1 MKLKTILIGSMLLA
15 AAGIFAAENN
25 PLNGIVK
32 LEVRTSNPNHLVLM
46 EENTLLDAERTK
58 VKDLKRENA
67 EVRTLLSLKRK
78 GAFRPVFA
86 KVLNRNP
93 MTWQEQFTIDKGS
106 RDGIKPGNLVVTPIY
121 SVTKDTPLI
130 AVIGKVKSVTSHT
143 SLVSTVMSRDFC
155 LSVSLPDSKVSGLLI
170 GTRNSFGMPATLKFL
185 PLDTVLAAGQT
196 VYTNAFSG
204 NSPPGLPV
212 GIVAAES
219 KSVQNSRRNQCYL
232 ETAVRPFE
240 SPAKVRFAAV
250 FVKEKK

>member
-25 PLNGIVK
+25 PLNAVVK

-143 SLVSTVMSRDFC
+143 SLVSTVMSRDFR
-155 LSVSLPDSKVSGLLI
+155 LSVSLPDSQTG
-170 GTRNSFGMPATLKFL
+170 PA
-185 PLDTVLAAGQT
+185 
-196 VYTNAFSG
+196 YTD
-204 NSPPGLPV
+204 
-212 GIVAAES
+212 
-219 KSVQNSRRNQCYL
+219 
-232 ETAVRPFE
+232 
-240 SPAKVRFAAV
+240 
-250 FVKEKK
+250 